1 MKFRKSLALAASAA
15 ACTIVTGALAVA
27 PAQARTTTLTY
38 GTVSGTLTTQGGALL
53 NGMCVNLYKGSYLK
67 GKVITTAPTGTGG
80 PNGFFT
86 QANVPTGTYT
96 AFFWNCGANV
106 SGTPDPN
113 YVNIFYGN
121 TYVPSKATKFTVSAG
136 ATTSLGTNPIPL
148 GGTITGTVT
157 DSTLG
162 GPATDSP
169 AVGILIPGAAKL
181 NLQSSQGWYIV
192 CANSSNGQYSVS
204 GVPTGG
210 VKVVFA
216 PANWGCPYNANG
228 DFNFGFYN
236 QSTSGSAHTT
246 AEGTLTVNGSV
257 TEGSSYPAAGASPGR
272 PPAAAASA
280 RVPRARS

>member
-27 PAQARTTTLTY
+27 PAQATAKTY
-38 GTVSGTLTTQGGALL
+38 GTVSGTLTTQGGAPL

-67 GKVITTAPTGTGG
+67 AKAITTAPTGTGG
-80 PNGFFT
+80 TNGFFT
-86 QANVPTGTYT
+86 QANVPTGTYK
-96 AFFWNCGANV
+96 ALFWNCGANV

-113 YVNIFYGN
+113 YVDIFYGN
-121 TYVPSKATKFTVSAG
+121 TYAPGKATTFIVTAN
-136 ATTSLGTNPIPL
+136 ATTSLGTNQIPL

-181 NLQSSQGWYIV
+181 NLLSSQGWYIV
-192 CANSSNGQYSVS
+192 CAGSNGQYSVS
-204 GVPTGG
+204 GVPSSSG

-216 PANWGCPYNANG
+216 PSGWGCPYDANG

-236 QSTSGSAHTT
+236 QSKSGTVHTT
-246 AEGTLTVNGSV
+246 ADGTLTVNGSV
-257 TEGSSYPAAGASPGR
+257 TEGTSYPAAPMTARHPAAPASPR
-272 PPAAAASA
+272 I
-280 RVPRARS
+280 PRARS

>member
-15 ACTIVTGALAVA
+15 ACTIVTGALAVG
-27 PAQARTTTLTY
+27 PAQAKIKTY
-38 GTVSGTLTTQGGALL
+38 GTVSGTLTTQGGAPL

-67 GKVITTAPTGTGG
+67 AKAITTAPTGTGG
-80 PNGFFT
+80 TNGFFT
-86 QANVPTGTYT
+86 QANVPTGTYK
-96 AFFWNCGANV
+96 ALFWNCGANV

-113 YVNIFYGN
+113 YVDIFYGN
-121 TYVPSKATKFTVSAG
+121 TYSPGKATTFPVTANS
-136 ATTSLGTNPIPL
+136 TTSLGTNPIPL

-192 CANSSNGQYSVS
+192 CSGTNGQYSVS

-216 PANWGCPYNANG
+216 PSNWGCPYDANG

-246 AEGTLTVNGSV
+246 ADGTLTVNGSV